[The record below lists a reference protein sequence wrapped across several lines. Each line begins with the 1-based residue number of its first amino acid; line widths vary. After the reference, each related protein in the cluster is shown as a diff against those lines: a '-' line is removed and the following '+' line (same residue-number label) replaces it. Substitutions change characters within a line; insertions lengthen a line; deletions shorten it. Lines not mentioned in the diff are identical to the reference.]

1 MAGAGRK
8 WGGGKGRLNADD
20 VEGQKQIEK
29 GGALGANGDRWVVI
43 WGEWLVGGCRGWI
56 GLDWIGS
63 ACEISWRVGGREQ
76 GEGVAVEK

>member
-29 GGALGANGDRWVVI
+29 GGALGANGDRRVVI
-43 WGEWLVGGCRGWI
+43 WGKWLVGGCRGWI
-56 GLDWIGS
+56 GLDPPVRFLGG
-63 ACEISWRVGGREQ
+63 VGGREQ